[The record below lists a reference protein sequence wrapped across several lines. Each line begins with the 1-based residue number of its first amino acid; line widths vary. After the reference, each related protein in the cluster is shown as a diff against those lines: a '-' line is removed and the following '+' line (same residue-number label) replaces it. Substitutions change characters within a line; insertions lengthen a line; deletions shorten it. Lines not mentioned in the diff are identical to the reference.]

1 MIIEVKTNQEEVTMA
16 LLSRR
21 RFLKKSGTAGVASIV
36 AAALP
41 RLSWATPMGLPVGIQ
56 LYVVGKP
63 LIEDTPG
70 TLKKL
75 HDIGYREVE
84 TAGFGKYSAKEF
96 RHMLDDAGLVCPSAH
111 LPLMQDD
118 LAPLFAQAHE
128 LGATYATS
136 SVLRDFKMPAR
147 PSGVTDSS
155 ALPPIPKLEP
165 LGLDGFKR
173 TAEHMNQIGAK
184 AKEAGLKY
192 AYHNHNYEFEKV
204 GNGEYGYDVL
214 LKETDPALV
223 NFEIDCGWMT
233 VAGASPV
240 EYMKQYPTRF
250 RMLHIKDFVRVS
262 QPTIELRGPNRPKG
276 TELGKGYID
285 YAPIFAEGRKAG
297 IQHAFAEEE
306 GPYEVPQLEAAKVDF
321 EYLNSFS

>member
-1 MIIEVKTNQEEVTMA
+1 MS

-21 RFLKKSGTAGVASIV
+21 GFLKKSGTTGVACIV

-41 RLSWATPMGLPVGIQ
+41 RLSWATPMGLPIGIQ

-63 LIEDTPG
+63 LVEDTPG

-96 RHMLDDAGLVCPSAH
+96 RSMLDDAGLVCPSAH
-111 LPLMQDD
+111 LPLMKDD

-136 SVLRDFKMPAR
+136 SVLRDFKLPPR

-155 ALPPIPKLEP
+155 ALPTLPKLEP

-184 AKEAGLKY
+184 TKEAGLKY

-204 GNGEYGYDVL
+204 GNGEYGYDIL

-233 VAGASPV
+233 IAGASPV
-240 EYMKQYPTRF
+240 EYMKKYPTRI
-250 RMLHIKDFVRVS
+250 RMLHIKDFVRGSKQTTDLV
-262 QPTIELRGPNRPKG
+262 GPNRPKG
-276 TELGKGYID
+276 SELGKGYID

-297 IQHAFAEEE
+297 VQHVFAEEE